1 MMLPRP
7 TATRAAAVVAAAVVA
22 GVASMAVFVG
32 LRRKR
37 ERVED
42 KKVQSLKITR
52 SPSLATTFR
61 AKTLPQRSAPLSFP
75 GDLEGPVVAPPLAAA
90 LRFFARTSL
99 RAFLDGST
107 AASREAAAAATWTRY
122 GRGDVVCAAGAP
134 ADSALVV
141 AQGAVAL
148 SVDGVDDV
156 GRLGA
161 TESTGH
167 LCALFPSAVRHR
179 TLRAACDNTVVCSVS
194 AASLRA
200 LQDADPA
207 GLLRHCE
214 RVLSRVYKVATFA
227 LERWLEEPPLPV
239 RAASIGDDDVLEALA
254 PFGATYSHGCE
265 VFAADDAPSAIFV
278 VLDGDVV
285 LEPRPADQRFA
296 VLGRGTVCGGLE
308 FVTRDAAYGA
318 SCFVASDAAVV
329 ARLDV
334 AAVAAVGAPAAA
346 VLRAAAMAAEPT
358 VRRWA
363 RYGLSRR
370 FLRAGESL
378 CRCGD
383 EADAAYLVLAG
394 RVRCTHFGAKR
405 WHGPGSPRGERA
417 GPKTRSTSRAATTSD
432 VSRGGIVGMRE
443 MLTKKPGTRF
453 AMDAT
458 CARDTEIVVLPRA
471 AVDALPATG
480 SAALLRRELQ
490 RATRRTE
497 PRPSSKVT
505 LASVD
510 ATTLCLLPS
519 GPRARR
525 YALGLAR
532 ALASADGLCDA
543 VVDCAARGFPKRSA
557 RSPFADGEAPSGT
570 CAVLDG
576 TGAVAVFGAEA
587 FEDVEELRSKVAAW
601 TADAE
606 ANFARVLLVADDA
619 PTPWSRVAVASADA
633 VVVVA
638 LASGP
643 PDRGSA
649 ERALLW
655 PLEDR
660 TGAPDGAL
668 PRQLLVV
675 VHEARDAA
683 WPKPRHT
690 AAFLKP
696 RPALDEPGHLHCRCA
711 SAAKFLAA
719 DCRRLAR
726 FVAGRAVGVVLGGG
740 GAKGLGHLGALR
752 AFESLGIEIDVVG
765 GCSQGAMI
773 GAMLSR
779 EDGWPGAGFPGGS
792 EPLAETRRRAGA
804 FADALCDTITVVKD
818 YNAASTSLSY
828 FGGGAFAGGVV
839 RAVGDFAVEDAWIP
853 FFCVSTDVRTC
864 DVRVHASGD
873 LAPRAVL
880 ASMSLVG
887 WFPPVYD
894 DGSLLVDGGYA
905 ANMPAR
911 ELRDLFVGDRAT
923 VIGVDVESQDTSAFA
938 DVQPY
943 GWREGLAGAR
953 VVARKLRNYVL
964 PRRLLPRL
972 WRVPQL
978 SDISAQLLYI
988 RNSQQLREA
997 RDSGDVDFYLRL
1009 DSVQRFDLTHY
1020 HDIEEIA
1027 SNAEAEARR
1036 DAAHWLMEMKPPK
1049 AKRALRRRSKAGG
1062 ALADSFLALAVES
1075 DTEEAAPRGA
1085 PPPPAP
1091 SDPLQF

>member
-1 MMLPRP
+1 MLPRL

-61 AKTLPQRSAPLSFP
+61 VKTLPQRSAPLSFP

-90 LRFFARTSL
+90 LRFFAASL
-99 RAFLDGST
+99 RVLDGST

-141 AQGAVAL
+141 AQGVVAL
-148 SVDGVDDV
+148 SVDGADDV

-227 LERWLEEPPLPV
+227 LERWLEPPLPV

-265 VFAADDAPSAIFV
+265 VFATARR
-278 VLDGDVV
+278 
-285 LEPRPADQRFA
+285 PRR
-296 VLGRGTVCGGLE
+296 R
-308 FVTRDAAYGA
+308 RAA
-318 SCFVASDAAVV
+318 
-329 ARLDV
+329 RV

-505 LASVD
+505 LAS
-510 ATTLCLLPS
+510 
-519 GPRARR
+519 
-525 YALGLAR
+525 
-532 ALASADGLCDA
+532 
-543 VVDCAARGFPKRSA
+543 RSA

-570 CAVLDG
+570 CALLDG
-576 TGAVAVFGAEA
+576 AGAVAVFGAEA

-601 TADAE
+601 TAEAE
-606 ANFARVLLVADDA
+606 ANARVLLVAGDA

-638 LASGP
+638 LA
-643 PDRGSA
+643 
-649 ERALLW
+649 
-655 PLEDR
+655 

-668 PRQLLVV
+668 PRQLLAV

-683 WPKPRHT
+683 WPKPRRT

-711 SAAKFLAA
+711 SAARFLAA

-779 EDGWPGAGFPGGS
+779 EDGWPGGGFPGGS

-804 FADALCDTITVVKD
+804 FADALCDTMTVVKD

-887 WFPPVYD
+887 W
-894 DGSLLVDGGYA
+894 
-905 ANMPAR
+905 
-911 ELRDLFVGDRAT
+911 
-923 VIGVDVESQDTSAFA
+923 
-938 DVQPY
+938 PY

-964 PRRLLPRL
+964 PVRLRPRL

-1049 AKRALRRRSKAGG
+1049 AKRALRRRSKA
-1062 ALADSFLALAVES
+1062 
-1075 DTEEAAPRGA
+1075 AARSRTPT
-1085 PPPPAP
+1085 
-1091 SDPLQF
+1091 LQF